1 MRAPSLEGQIISVID
16 NESEFHT
23 DLEKV
28 TKVVANNPQYR
39 AAFDT
44 LYGGKISDATI
55 RNAIAEYI
63 RGLIPFNSKFDRNIN
78 NIESTLTASEIKG
91 FNVFMGKG
99 KCATCHFA
107 PVFNGTV
114 PPLYND
120 TEMELIGVPK
130 EAVWKDA
137 TIDPD
142 LGRYHF
148 FKTDNRKH
156 FFKTP
161 TVRNVEKTAPYMH
174 NGVYQTLEEVVRFYN
189 VGGGAG
195 LGLDLEYQTL
205 PPDSLHLS
213 EDEIK
218 GLVDFMRSLTDEGY

>member
-1 MRAPSLEGQIISVID
+1 M
-16 NESEFHT
+16 
-23 DLEKV
+23 
-28 TKVVANNPQYR
+28 
-39 AAFDT
+39 
-44 LYGGKISDATI
+44 
-55 RNAIAEYI
+55 
-63 RGLIPFNSKFDRNIN
+63 FDRNIN